1 MTKKTRTSARRR
13 ILRKEGEGRG
23 AICLVATLAQ
33 AQAQDLEIVDLAL
46 DQAVTSQHLR
56 QLRLLHLRQ
65 LRLLHLLPL
74 PLLLWLTV
82 APIAMMA
89 LDRVQI
95 HPADATL

>member
-56 QLRLLHLRQ
+56 QLRLLHL
-65 LRLLHLLPL
+65 LPL